1 MRKLEVMQW
10 FGLLAGAAA
19 WGAAHVFGYGLTE
32 AHCNSGSAPW
42 GIALQGWEGVLN
54 GLAGATVLCAALA
67 AGSVLVLTRG
77 VSYEDE
83 PPVGRIR
90 FFAIAALIA
99 NVLFI
104 VMIVL
109 YVAGSIA
116 NDPCRQA

>member
-1 MRKLEVMQW
+1 MRRLEVLQW

-32 AHCNSGSAPW
+32 TRCNSGSVGW
-42 GIALQGWEGVLN
+42 DVALHGWVGALT
-54 GLAGATVLCAALA
+54 GLAAAITVCAALA
-67 AGSVLVLTRG
+67 SVSVLVLTRE
-77 VSYEDE
+77 VSYEDD

-99 NVLFI
+99 NVLFL
-104 VMIVL
+104 VMVVL
-109 YVAGSIA
+109 YAAGSIA

>member
-1 MRKLEVMQW
+1 MRRLELLQW

-19 WGAAHVFGYGLTE
+19 WGSAHVLGYGLTE
-32 AHCNSGSAPW
+32 ARCSGGSAGW
-42 GIALQGWEGVLN
+42 GIGLHGWEGVLN
-54 GLAGATVLCAALA
+54 GVAGAVSLCAALA
-67 AGSVLVLTRG
+67 AVSVIVLTRG

-90 FFAIAALIA
+90 FFAIAALLA

-104 VMIVL
+104 VMVVL
-109 YVAGSIA
+109 YAAGSVA